1 MAKLQLKPNNIYPF
15 GDFFQFLDSLTAKL
29 LTLIAMMIII
39 QNIVSG
45 GACAPPFCAVGRL
58 SAPLNASS
66 VSWNG
71 LSIRR
76 QEVFKGFGRRK
87 PETFALSNIVRFPQ
101 DLHKNILSIVVI
113 TSKPSLFYPFLFPT
127 EKFLV
132 FIKKFSLILKTFII
146 FAKSFQYYQF
156 IENRK

>member
-1 MAKLQLKPNNIYPF
+1 MFLWRCKKLAKCPMWNI
-15 GDFFQFLDSLTAKL
+15 SLL
-29 LTLIAMMIII
+29 NRIF
-39 QNIVSG
+39 SG

-58 SAPLNASS
+58 SAPFNISS
-66 VSWNG
+66 ACWKG

-76 QEVFKGFGRRK
+76 REVFKGFGRRK
-87 PETFALSNIVRFPQ
+87 PESFAFSNIVRFLQ

-113 TSKPSLFYPFLFPT
+113 TSKEPSLFYPST

-132 FIKKFSLILKTFII
+132 FFKMFSVLVKTFII

-156 IENRK
+156 IEKRK